1 MASLFPLLIAVL
13 AQSAPLAPA
22 PSAIFIS
29 VDPRLD
35 SVRLTSPAAGVAF
48 DIDGDGD
55 LEQVSWTEPGAAVAL
70 LAIDRDGDG
79 RITTGAEL
87 FGSFSVL
94 RAANGPNALIET
106 FKATG
111 APLSGAVQHGH
122 TLYEQLLLW
131 VDGNHN
137 GISEK
142 SELRPVKEVF
152 TAIGLGFVKRH
163 RLDQHGNIFRYR
175 GWAELRTEGPEQGRA
190 KDFTEERLRR
200 REYFEVVLQTG
211 ERTALRASAGPPCFS
226 EAGKVCTTASAT
238 SERPRGLAS
247 TRRWR

>member
-1 MASLFPLLIAVL
+1 MESTIPLLLIAVL
-13 AQSAPLAPA
+13 AQSVPLSPP

-35 SVRLTSPAAGVAF
+35 SVRLTSPAAGVSF

-55 LEQVSWTEPGAAVAL
+55 LEQVAWTEPGAAVAL

-94 RAANGPNALIET
+94 RAGNGPNALIET

-111 APLSGAVQHGH
+111 APLSGAVERGH
-122 TLYEQLLLW
+122 MLYERLLLW
-131 VDGNHN
+131 MDKNHN
-137 GISEK
+137 GISEE
-142 SELRPVKEVF
+142 SELRPWKEVF
-152 TAIGLGFVKRH
+152 TAIGLGFVRQH
-163 RLDQHGNIFRYR
+163 RLDQHGNLFRYL

-190 KDFTEERLRR
+190 KDASEERQRR
-200 REYFEVVLQTG
+200 REYFEVVLKT
-211 ERTALRASAGPPCFS
+211 
-226 EAGKVCTTASAT
+226 
-238 SERPRGLAS
+238 
-247 TRRWR
+247 W

>member
-1 MASLFPLLIAVL
+1 MISTVPLLLIALL
-13 AQSAPLAPA
+13 AQSAPPSPP

-35 SVRLTSPAAGVAF
+35 SVTLTSPAAGVSF

-55 LEQVSWTEPGAAVAL
+55 LEQVAWTEPGAAVAL

-94 RAANGPNALIET
+94 RAGYGANALIET

-122 TLYEQLLLW
+122 KLYEQLLLW
-131 VDGNHN
+131 VDENHN
-137 GISEK
+137 GISEE
-142 SELRPVKEVF
+142 SELRLLKEVF
-152 TAIGLGFVKRH
+152 TAIGLGFVKQH
-163 RLDQHGNIFRYR
+163 RLDEHGNLFRHL

-190 KDFTEERLRR
+190 KDVSEERQRR
-200 REYFEVVLQTG
+200 REYFEIVLKT
-211 ERTALRASAGPPCFS
+211 
-226 EAGKVCTTASAT
+226 
-238 SERPRGLAS
+238 
-247 TRRWR
+247 W